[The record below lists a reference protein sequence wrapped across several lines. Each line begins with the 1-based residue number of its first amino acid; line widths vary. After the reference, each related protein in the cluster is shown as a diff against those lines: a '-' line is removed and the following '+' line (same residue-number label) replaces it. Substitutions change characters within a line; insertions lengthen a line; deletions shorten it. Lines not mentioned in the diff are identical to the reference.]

1 MADYGHELV
10 LGTFVT
16 PHSSRP
22 ERPVELALLTERA
35 GLDLVTF
42 MDHPYNAGFLDTWTL
57 LSYVAARTERI
68 HLSGYVLNLP
78 SRPPA
83 VLARAA
89 ASLDLLSSGR
99 LELAIGPG
107 DYYVADAITAMG
119 GPRRTRRESLEALS
133 EAIDVIRGTWDVT
146 APGPVVVEGKHYRIT
161 GGMRGPTPAHDVSIW
176 IPAAGPRGR
185 RLAARKA
192 DGWIAGGLWMRDVDA
207 EMGEANRIIDEAATA
222 AGREPRAIR
231 RIFDFGG
238 AMTSG
243 STEEW
248 VARLLHLALGH
259 GVSVFV
265 LVGDDPASIE
275 RWGGEVGPALR
286 AAVASSRPAS

>member
-1 MADYGHELV
+1 MPDYGHELM
-10 LGTFVT
+10 LGTFLT
-16 PHSSRP
+16 PQSGGP

-57 LSYVAARTERI
+57 LSFVAARTERI

-83 VLARAA
+83 VLARAT

-99 LELAIGPG
+99 FELGIGPG
-107 DYYVADAITAMG
+107 DYYVADAVAAMG
-119 GPRRTRRESLEALS
+119 APRRTRAESMEALS

-146 APGPVVVEGKHYRIT
+146 APGPVVVNGRHYRVI
-161 GGMRGPTPAHDVSIW
+161 GGMRGPRPAHDISIW

-185 RLAARKA
+185 RLAGRRA
-192 DGWIAGGLWMRDVDA
+192 DGWIAGGIWMHDVDT
-207 EMGEANRIIDEAATA
+207 EMAEANRIIDDAATRS
-222 AGREPRAIR
+222 GRNPRAVR

-238 AMTSG
+238 DLASG
-243 STEEW
+243 PVDRW
-248 VARLLHLALGH
+248 VERLLPLALEH
-259 GVSVFV
+259 GVSVFI
-265 LVGDDPASIE
+265 LVGDDQYAIA
-275 RWGGEVGPALR
+275 RWGGEIGPALR
-286 AAVASSRPAS
+286 AAVASGRSAS